1 MGYEKENGTRISE
14 DDFFENGEWDVY
26 VVYEFIVK
34 HDDGIVYEAYEV
46 PEDAVER
53 ARGWLVEEMGGT
65 DEEVEKVKSMTDR
78 EVQDYI
84 LDYDYVSFCDV
95 AHRRILFG

>member
-1 MGYEKENGTRISE
+1 MGYEKQDGTRIGE

-34 HDDGIVYEAYEV
+34 HDDGLVYEGYENK
-46 PEDAVER
+46 EDAIER
-53 ARGWLVEEMGGT
+53 ARQWLVEEMGGT

>member
-1 MGYEKENGTRISE
+1 MGYEKEDGTRIGE

-34 HDDGIVYEAYEV
+34 HDDGLVYEGYENK
-46 PEDAVER
+46 EDAVEA
-53 ARGWLVEEMGGT
+53 ARSWLVDEMGGT
-65 DEEVEKVKSMTDR
+65 EEEVQKVKSMTDR